1 MTDYNKLTV
10 ANLRQV
16 LKERGIPSTGLTRK
30 ADIVKKLE
38 EHDEYDAAPA
48 EEEVEVEE
56 SAAQVEPEVQLE
68 QAVAETQ
75 DDVAPNE
82 SECYFTCAYG
92 SGYVLTWF

>member
-48 EEEVEVEE
+48 EEEEEEE
-56 SAAQVEPEVQLE
+56 STAQVEPEVQSE
-68 QAVAETQ
+68 QAVVEPQ
-75 DDVAPNE
+75 DDTAPNE

-92 SGYVLTWF
+92 ASYILTLF

>member
-38 EHDEYDAAPA
+38 EHDENDAAPA
-48 EEEVEVEE
+48 EEEVEE
-56 SAAQVEPEVQLE
+56 SAAQVEPEVQSE

-75 DDVAPNE
+75 DDAAPNE
-82 SECYFTCAYG
+82 SECCFTCAYG
-92 SGYVLTWF
+92 SGYVLTLF